1 MVDNTYPLAKVKY
14 KLNTQHFEEVA
25 LKIKEH
31 GKNMKSDDLENVY
44 GLYKQAKEGDLTL
57 SKPELLSGLEA
68 IGKWDAWEAQ
78 MGKT

>member
-14 KLNTQHFEEVA
+14 TLNTQHFEEVA

-44 GLYKQAKEGDLTL
+44 GLYKQATVGDIN
-57 SKPELLSGLEA
+57 
-68 IGKWDAWEAQ
+68 IGIQFIKIRKAFFLQ
-78 MGKT
+78 IN